1 MGVLGVIIARFQSPY
16 LHEGHRGLIDEA
28 LERHEELL
36 ILLGESPTTG
46 TSDVDPLSF
55 ITRKRI
61 LLAYLKQTAPR
72 CVIMPLKGR
81 SDDRVWSTSIDSII
95 ENMGYS
101 MAFLYHGRDSFADH
115 YFGKYATVEIT
126 PVESPSGTDIRTQLE
141 QVGPE
146 DEYLMPF
153 AHGVIWAHGNR
164 YPVNVPVV
172 DIMVFKDEKEEEIL
186 LGRKA
191 GETKWRFAGGYVDI
205 GDESFEHAA
214 ARELGEEMGLY
225 PGIDNMHY
233 VMSIGIDD
241 WRYKKSKD
249 RMVSTVFKCY
259 AHIGGLNQAKAGDD
273 LEELKLFKIF
283 NESGVNMLDGING
296 TTTMVDDHEM
306 IMRKYYKTY
315 EQDSSNT

>member
-1 MGVLGVIIARFQSPY
+1 MGALGVIIARFQTPY
-16 LHEGHRGLIDEA
+16 LHKGHRGLIDET
-28 LERHEELL
+28 LENHSEVL

-46 TSDVDPLSF
+46 TSDADPLDF

-61 LLAYLKQTAPR
+61 LVEYLADKAFR
-72 CVIMPLKGR
+72 CTIMPLKGR
-81 SDDRVWSTSIDSII
+81 SDDYVWSASIDAVI
-95 ENMGYS
+95 ETMGYS
-101 MAFLYHGRDSFADH
+101 EALLYHGRDSFAKH
-115 YFGKYATVEIT
+115 YFGRHSPVEVT
-126 PVESPSGTDIRTQLE
+126 PVDSPSGSDLR
-141 QVGPE
+141 
-146 DEYLMPF
+146 EYLAEEGPDSEYLTPF

-191 GETKWRFAGGYVDI
+191 GETEWRFAGGYVDI